1 MMQTASELYLPASAA
16 GARPDPLLTVS
27 EWADTYRTL
36 SQRASA
42 EPGPWRT
49 DRTPYLREVMDCLSP
64 SSPIET
70 VVLMKGAQ
78 IGGTEAGNNW
88 IGYVVHQAPGPMLSV
103 SPTVEMAKRNS
114 KQRIDPL
121 VEESAVLRELVSDP
135 RSRDSG
141 NTMLAKEFPR
151 GILVMT
157 GANSAVGLRSMAAR
171 YLFLDEIDAYPGDV
185 DGEGDPVNLALA
197 RTRTFAR
204 RKIFMIS
211 TPKITGRSRIEASF
225 EDSDQRYYWVPC
237 PHCNEYQVLKFAQ
250 IRWPKGAPELA
261 VYICEHC
268 QGEIENHEKHWML
281 AQGEWRPAAPG
292 PGKAAGFHL
301 SGLHSPG
308 GRVRW
313 ADAAAMFADAQKNP
327 ALRQVFINTVLGET
341 WALQGEAPEWQR
353 LYDRREDYRIGTVP
367 KGGLFLTAGVDIQKD
382 RIEVEIVAWGRGK
395 ESWAVDYRV
404 LEGDTSRPQVWDKL
418 TGLLNETFT

>member
-1 MMQTASELYLPASAA
+1 MEIALTADEIYALAA
-16 GARPDPLLTVS
+16 AEGARPDPLLTIS
-27 EWADTYRTL
+27 EWSDTYRTL

-42 EPGPWRT
+42 EPGAWRT
-49 DRTPYLREVMDCLSP
+49 DRTPYLRQIMDCLSP
-64 SSPIET
+64 SSPVET
-70 VVLMKGAQ
+70 VVMMKGAQ
-78 IGGTEAGNNW
+78 LGGTECGNNW
-88 IGYVVHQAPGPMLSV
+88 IGYIVHQAPGPMLSV

-121 VEESAVLRELVSDP
+121 IEESAVLRELVSDP

-141 NTMLAKEFPR
+141 NTMLAKEFPG

-171 YLFLDEIDAYPGDV
+171 YLFLDEVDAYPGDV

-237 PHCNEYQVLKFAQ
+237 PLCNEPQILQFAQ
-250 IRWPKGAPELA
+250 VRWPKGAPELA

-268 QGEIENHEKHWML
+268 QGEIQNHEKHWVL
-281 AQGEWRPAAPG
+281 AEGEWRAGPPG
-292 PGKAAGFHL
+292 PCKPAGFL
-301 SGLHSPG
+301 SLQPLQPG
-308 GRVRW
+308 RLVQLGRRRGDVRRG
-313 ADAAAMFADAQKNP
+313 AQ
-327 ALRQVFINTVLGET
+327 
-341 WALQGEAPEWQR
+341 EAGATP
-353 LYDRREDYRIGTVP
+353 
-367 KGGLFLTAGVDIQKD
+367 GVHQHGVGRDVGSI
-382 RIEVEIVAWGRGK
+382 GRG
-395 ESWAVDYRV
+395 SGR
-404 LEGDTSRPQVWDKL
+404 GSGSL
-418 TGLLNETFT
+418 TGARTTASAQCQRAGCS